1 MFVRLL
7 SNLNVFDCSEF
18 FSWHFMLFYSICPI
32 WIIVIRQRGF
42 ASQQVS
48 KNVIFSLCQCYI
60 KGREVD
66 YRTWNGWMASPT
78 QWTWVRVNSGS
89 RWWTGRPGVL
99 QSVGSVATS
108 RSQHDW
114 ATELNWAELSTKGT
128 HIHPQCIA
136 VLRTRRLSNQSM
148 KTWMTTSSE
157 HVVKCLIN
165 TPLTLKLKNECLVKT
180 ENVDK

>member
-89 RWWTGRPGVL
+89 RWWTGRSGVL
-99 QSVGSVATS
+99 QSLGSVATS
-108 RSQHDW
+108 RTWLSDW
-114 ATELNWAELSTKGT
+114 TELSWTEHQGNPYPSTVYCCSEDEKT
-128 HIHPQCIA
+128 IQSINENMDDYKQWTYRE
-136 VLRTRRLSNQSM
+136 VSN
-148 KTWMTTSSE
+148 
-157 HVVKCLIN
+157 
-165 TPLTLKLKNECLVKT
+165 
-180 ENVDK
+180 

>member
-99 QSVGSVATS
+99 QSLGSVATS
-108 RSQHDW
+108 RTWLSDW
-114 ATELNWAELSTKGT
+114 TELSWTEHQGNPYPSTVYCCSEDEKT
-128 HIHPQCIA
+128 IQSINENMDDYKQWTYRE
-136 VLRTRRLSNQSM
+136 VSN
-148 KTWMTTSSE
+148 
-157 HVVKCLIN
+157 
-165 TPLTLKLKNECLVKT
+165 
-180 ENVDK
+180 

>member
-99 QSVGSVATS
+99 QSLGSVATS
-108 RSQHDW
+108 RTWLSDW
-114 ATELNWAELSTKGT
+114 TELSWTEHQGNPYPSTVYCCSEDEKT
-128 HIHPQCIA
+128 IQSINENMDDYKQWTCRE
-136 VLRTRRLSNQSM
+136 VSN
-148 KTWMTTSSE
+148 
-157 HVVKCLIN
+157 
-165 TPLTLKLKNECLVKT
+165 
-180 ENVDK
+180 

>member
-60 KGREVD
+60 KGREAD
-66 YRTWNGWMASPT
+66 YGTWNGWMASLT

-108 RSQHDW
+108 RTCLSDW
-114 ATELNWAELSTKGT
+114 TELSWTEHQGNPYPSTVYCCSEDEKT
-128 HIHPQCIA
+128 IQSINENMDDYKQWTYRE
-136 VLRTRRLSNQSM
+136 VSN
-148 KTWMTTSSE
+148 
-157 HVVKCLIN
+157 
-165 TPLTLKLKNECLVKT
+165 
-180 ENVDK
+180 